1 MTTPSI
7 ASLIAKELA
16 IPLHQVTA
24 TVTLLDDGNTI
35 PFIARYRKEV
45 TGGLDEVQ
53 IRDIQTRLEY
63 LRKLAERRDAV
74 KAEIAS
80 QEKLTDE
87 LAAQL
92 DAATTLQA
100 VEDLYRPY
108 KPKRQT
114 RAQIARERG
123 LEPLAQALLAQAV
136 GRGEVT
142 SPLQLAAQ
150 YLADRVPDVDAALA
164 GARDIIAERVS
175 DDPATRQA
183 ARQRFAADG
192 FVASQRASEQVDPEG
207 RYRVYYDFRA
217 ALRTVQPH
225 QWLALQ
231 RGSEDGSL
239 KVRIETP
246 DGAIVAGI
254 EAAWI
259 KAPGTKAAEQMRLAI
274 EDGYERLLRPSVE
287 REVSGQLSEFS
298 DDHAITVFAAN
309 LRNLLLQPPLRER
322 AVMGIDPGFRTGC
335 KVATVDPTGK
345 LLHTV
350 TIYPHPPQNDAA
362 KARQVLAGLVQ
373 LDKISVIAIGNGT
386 ASRETEALAAELIQ
400 AGQSPAPRLRHGQR
414 GGRVGLLR
422 VRHRP
427 GGVPR
432 PGRLDARRGLDR
444 APAAGSAG
452 RAGEDRRQE
461 HRRGSLPARRRPEE
475 AGRVAGRGG
484 RVGGQLR
491 RRGRQ
496 HRVGRAAGLRRRH
509 QQKGRP
515 GHHRAPGRERP
526 VRLPRRAEE
535 GQRTGAEGV
544 RAGRRLPARAGQQK
558 PAGQYHH
565 PPRKLRRDEAVAG
578 AGRAQS
584 AHGGSAEP
592 AAGVV
597 RGEWLDGGRRTN
609 GRRTNGGQRT
619 LLHAPRS
626 TLHAATDNWLT
637 TATLLGIGELTLRD
651 IVDALLRP
659 GRDPREDLP
668 PVIVRRDVLSI
679 DDLREGMV
687 LKGTVRNVVDFG
699 AFVDIGVKQDG
710 LVHVSKM
717 AKQYVRNPHEFVGVG
732 DVVDVTV
739 VSIDRERGRVG
750 LSMVG

>member
-1 MTTPSI
+1 LTTPSI

-80 QEKLTDE
+80 QEKLTAE

-123 LEPLAQALLAQAV
+123 LEPLALALLVQDRKLDP
-136 GRGEVT
+136 G
-142 SPLQLAAQ
+142 SAAAE
-150 YLADRVPDVDAALA
+150 YLTDGVPDVDAALA

-175 DDPATRQA
+175 DDPGTRQA

-192 FVASQRASEQVDPEG
+192 FVASQRTSEQVDSDG

-231 RGSEDGSL
+231 RGGEDGSL

-246 DGAIVAGI
+246 DGAIIGGI

-373 LDKISVIAIGNGT
+373 LDKVSVIAIGNGT

-400 AGQSPAPRLRHGQR
+400 AVKAPHLAYVMVSEAGASVYSASDIARAEFPDLDVSMRGAVSIARRLQDPLAELVKIDAKSIGVGLYQHDVDQKKLTASLDAVVESVVNYVGVDVNTASAALLGYVAGISKKVAQAIIAHRDENGPFSSRAELKKVKGLGPKAFEQAAGFLRVPGSKNPLDNTTIHPETYDATRQLLDLAGLNLRMADLPNRLRAWCEANGLTVDERRTTNDEGRKTQLGQLAHHRHSPRHRRTHAARHR
-414 GGRVGLLR
+414 GRAPPPRPRPARGSAAGDRAARRAVDRRSARGDGSQRDSAQRRGFRR
-422 VRHRP
+422 VRRY
-427 GGVPR
+427 
-432 PGRLDARRGLDR
+432 
-444 APAAGSAG
+444 
-452 RAGEDRRQE
+452 RRQ
-461 HRRGSLPARRRPEE
+461 
-475 AGRVAGRGG
+475 AGWAGACQQDGETVRAQPSRV
-484 RVGGQLR
+484 R
-491 RRGRQ
+491 RRGRC
-496 HRVGRAAGLRRRH
+496 
-509 QQKGRP
+509 
-515 GHHRAPGRERP
+515 
-526 VRLPRRAEE
+526 
-535 GQRTGAEGV
+535 
-544 RAGRRLPARAGQQK
+544 
-558 PAGQYHH
+558 
-565 PPRKLRRDEAVAG
+565 
-578 AGRAQS
+578 S
-584 AHGGSAEP
+584 
-592 AAGVV
+592 
-597 RGEWLDGGRRTN
+597 
-609 GRRTNGGQRT
+609 
-619 LLHAPRS
+619 
-626 TLHAATDNWLT
+626 
-637 TATLLGIGELTLRD
+637 
-651 IVDALLRP
+651 
-659 GRDPREDLP
+659 
-668 PVIVRRDVLSI
+668 
-679 DDLREGMV
+679 
-687 LKGTVRNVVDFG
+687 
-699 AFVDIGVKQDG
+699 
-710 LVHVSKM
+710 
-717 AKQYVRNPHEFVGVG
+717 
-732 DVVDVTV
+732 
-739 VSIDRERGRVG
+739 
-750 LSMVG
+750 

>member
-24 TVTLLDDGNTI
+24 TVTLVDDGNTI

-114 RAQIARERG
+114 RAQIAREHG
-123 LEPLAQALLAQAV
+123 LEPLAEAILAQAV

-150 YLADRVPDVDAALA
+150 YLADQVPDADAALA

-175 DDPATRQA
+175 DDPATRQS

-207 RYRVYYDFRA
+207 RYRVYYDFKA

-231 RGSEDGSL
+231 RGGEDGSL

-246 DGAIVAGI
+246 DGAIVGGI

-259 KAPGTKAAEQMRLAI
+259 KAPGTRAAEQMRLAI

-345 LLHTV
+345 LLRTV
-350 TIYPHPPQNDAA
+350 TIYPHEPRSEHG
-362 KARQVLAGLVQ
+362 KSLQVLAGLVEI
-373 LDKISVIAIGNGT
+373 DKISVIAIGNGT
-386 ASRETEALAAELIQ
+386 AGRETEALVAELIQ
-400 AGQSPAPRLRHGQR
+400 TFRVSPTPKAPHLAYVMVSEAGASVYSASDIARAEFPDLDVSIRGAISIARRLQDPLAELVKIDAKSIG
-414 GGRVGLLR
+414 VGLYQHDVDQKKLAAS
-422 VRHRP
+422 
-427 GGVPR
+427 
-432 PGRLDARRGLDR
+432 LDAVVESVVNYVGVDVNT
-444 APAAGSAG
+444 ASAALLGY
-452 RAGEDRRQE
+452 
-461 HRRGSLPARRRPEE
+461 
-475 AGRVAGRGG
+475 VAGISKKVAQAIIAHRDENG
-484 RVGGQLR
+484 R
-491 RRGRQ
+491 
-496 HRVGRAAGLRRRH
+496 
-509 QQKGRP
+509 
-515 GHHRAPGRERP
+515 
-526 VRLPRRAEE
+526 VRLPCRVEE
-535 GQRTGAEGV
+535 GQRIGAEGV
-544 RAGRRLPARAGQQK
+544 RAGRRLSARAGQQK
-558 PAGQYHH
+558 PPGQYHH
-565 PPRKLRRDEAVAG
+565 PPRKLRRDQAVAG
-578 AGRAQS
+578 VGRAQS

-597 RGEWLDGGRRTN
+597 RGEWLDGGRKTKDE
-609 GRRTNGGQRT
+609 GRSYQ
-619 LLHAPRS
+619 
-626 TLHAATDNWLT
+626 
-637 TATLLGIGELTLRD
+637 
-651 IVDALLRP
+651 
-659 GRDPREDLP
+659 
-668 PVIVRRDVLSI
+668 
-679 DDLREGMV
+679 
-687 LKGTVRNVVDFG
+687 
-699 AFVDIGVKQDG
+699 
-710 LVHVSKM
+710 HVSLVPITQSRSPN
-717 AKQYVRNPHEFVGVG
+717 ATTGSPPRP
-732 DVVDVTV
+732 
-739 VSIDRERGRVG
+739 S
-750 LSMVG
+750 SASAS

>member
-1 MTTPSI
+1 LTTPSI
-7 ASLIAKELA
+7 ASLIAKELT

-35 PFIARYRKEV
+35 PFIARYRKEA

-63 LRKLAERRDAV
+63 LRKLAERREAV

-92 DAATTLQA
+92 DAAATLQA

-123 LEPLAQALLAQAV
+123 LEPLAVAILAQAA
-136 GRGEVT
+136 GRGAGT
-142 SPLQLAAQ
+142 APLQLAAQ
-150 YLADRVPDVDAALA
+150 YLADGVPDTDAALA
-164 GARDIIAERVS
+164 GARDIIAEQVS

-192 FVASQRASEQVDPEG
+192 FVASQRTSEQVDPEG
-207 RYRVYYDFRA
+207 RYRVYYEFRA

-246 DGAIVAGI
+246 DGAIIGVI

-274 EDGYERLLRPSVE
+274 EDGYDRLLRPSVE

-350 TIYPHPPQNDAA
+350 TIYPHPPQNDP
-362 KARQVLAGLVQ
+362 ARAREVLAGLVQ

-400 AGQSPAPRLRHGQR
+400 TVKSSHLAYVMVSEAGASVYSASDIARAEFPDLDVSMRGAISIARRLQDPLAELVKIDAKSIGVGLYQHDVDQKKLAASLDAVVESVVNYVGVDVNTASAALLGYVAGISKKVAQAIIAHRDENGAFGSRAELKKVKGLGPKAFEQAAGFLRVPGSRNPLDNTTIHPESYDATKQLLELAGLNLRMVDLPNRLRAWCEANGL
-414 GGRVGLLR
+414 GIDEGRTTK
-422 VRHRP
+422 
-427 GGVPR
+427 
-432 PGRLDARRGLDR
+432 D
-444 APAAGSAG
+444 
-452 RAGEDRRQE
+452 ERQT
-461 HRRGSLPARRRPEE
+461 AN
-475 AGRVAGRGG
+475 
-484 RVGGQLR
+484 
-491 RRGRQ
+491 
-496 HRVGRAAGLRRRH
+496 
-509 QQKGRP
+509 
-515 GHHRAPGRERP
+515 
-526 VRLPRRAEE
+526 
-535 GQRTGAEGV
+535 
-544 RAGRRLPARAGQQK
+544 
-558 PAGQYHH
+558 
-565 PPRKLRRDEAVAG
+565 D
-578 AGRAQS
+578 
-584 AHGGSAEP
+584 
-592 AAGVV
+592 
-597 RGEWLDGGRRTN
+597 
-609 GRRTNGGQRT
+609 
-619 LLHAPRS
+619 APRS
-626 TLHAATDNWLT
+626 TLHAPRTTDNWLT

-679 DDLREGMV
+679 GDLREGMV

-739 VSIDRERGRVG
+739 VSIDRERGRIG

>member
-1 MTTPSI
+1 MSQSPI
-7 ASLIAKELA
+7 LPLIANELA
-16 IPLHQVTA
+16 ILLHQVTA
-24 TVTLLDDGNTI
+24 TVALLDDGNTM

-53 IRDIQTRLEY
+53 IRDIQSRLEY

-123 LEPLAQALLAQAV
+123 LEPLALALLAQERKLDPTV
-136 GRGEVT
+136 
-142 SPLQLAAQ
+142 AAEA
-150 YLADRVPDVDAALA
+150 YLADGVPDIDAALA

-192 FVASQRASEQVDPEG
+192 SVVSQRGSEQVDPDG
-207 RYRVYYDFRA
+207 RYRVYYDFKA
-217 ALRTVQPH
+217 ALRTIQPH

-246 DGAIVAGI
+246 DGAIIGGI
-254 EAAWI
+254 EAAWV
-259 KAPGTKAAEQMRLAI
+259 KAPATKAAEQMRLAI

-386 ASRETEALAAELIQ
+386 ASRETEALVAELIQ
-400 AGQSPAPRLRHGQR
+400 AVKASHLAYVMVSEAGASVYSASDIARAEFPDLDVSMRGAVSIARRLQDPLAELVKIDAKSIGVGLYQHDVDQKKLAASLDAVVESVVNYVGVDVNTASAALLGYVAGISKKVAQAIIAHRDENGPFGSRAELKKVKGLGPKAFEQAAGFLRVPGSKNPLDNTTIHPESYDATKQLLELAGLNLRMADLPNRLRAWCEAN
-414 GGRVGLLR
+414 GL
-422 VRHRP
+422 
-427 GGVPR
+427 G
-432 PGRLDARRGLDR
+432 
-444 APAAGSAG
+444 
-452 RAGEDRRQE
+452 
-461 HRRGSLPARRRPEE
+461 
-475 AGRVAGRGG
+475 
-484 RVGGQLR
+484 
-491 RRGRQ
+491 
-496 HRVGRAAGLRRRH
+496 
-509 QQKGRP
+509 
-515 GHHRAPGRERP
+515 
-526 VRLPRRAEE
+526 
-535 GQRTGAEGV
+535 
-544 RAGRRLPARAGQQK
+544 AGRRTK
-558 PAGQYHH
+558 
-565 PPRKLRRDEAVAG
+565 DE
-578 AGRAQS
+578 
-584 AHGGSAEP
+584 
-592 AAGVV
+592 
-597 RGEWLDGGRRTN
+597 GRRT
-609 GRRTNGGQRT
+609 R
-619 LLHAPRS
+619 HASRI
-626 TLHAATDNWLT
+626 THH
-637 TATLLGIGELTLRD
+637 G
-651 IVDALLRP
+651 
-659 GRDPREDLP
+659 
-668 PVIVRRDVLSI
+668 
-679 DDLREGMV
+679 
-687 LKGTVRNVVDFG
+687 
-699 AFVDIGVKQDG
+699 
-710 LVHVSKM
+710 
-717 AKQYVRNPHEFVGVG
+717 
-732 DVVDVTV
+732 
-739 VSIDRERGRVG
+739 
-750 LSMVG
+750 

>member
-1 MTTPSI
+1 LATPSI
-7 ASLIAKELA
+7 APLIARELT
-16 IPLHQVTA
+16 IPLHQVIA
-24 TVTLLDDGNTI
+24 TVALLDDGNTI

-53 IRDIQTRLEY
+53 IRQIQERLEY
-63 LRKLAERRDAV
+63 LRKLAERREAV

-123 LEPLAQALLAQAV
+123 LEPLALALLAQAV

-142 SPLQLAAQ
+142 SPLQLATQ
-150 YLADRVPDVDAALA
+150 YLVDGVPDADAALA
-164 GARDIIAERVS
+164 GARDIIAEQVS
-175 DDPATRQA
+175 DDPATRRVT
-183 ARQRFAADG
+183 RQRFAGDG
-192 FVASQRASEQVDPEG
+192 FVVSQRASEQADAEG

-217 ALRTVQPH
+217 PLRTVQPH

-239 KVRIETP
+239 KVRTETP

-259 KAPGTKAAEQMRLAI
+259 KQPGSPAAEQVRLAV

-287 REVSGQLSEFS
+287 REVSGQLNDYA
-298 DDHAITVFAAN
+298 DDHAIQVFAAN

-345 LLHTV
+345 LLHTI
-350 TIYPHPPQNDAA
+350 TIYPHEPRNERTKSLQA
-362 KARQVLAGLVQ
+362 LAGLTE

-386 ASRETEALAAELIQ
+386 ASRETEGLAAELIQ
-400 AGQSPAPRLRHGQR
+400 SFEIAKTAKSARLAYVMVSEAGASVYSASDIARAEFPDLDVSMRGAVSIARRLQDPLAELVKIDAKSIG
-414 GGRVGLLR
+414 VGLYQHDVDQKKLTAT
-422 VRHRP
+422 
-427 GGVPR
+427 
-432 PGRLDARRGLDR
+432 LDAVVESVVNYVGVDVNT
-444 APAAGSAG
+444 ASAALLGY
-452 RAGEDRRQE
+452 
-461 HRRGSLPARRRPEE
+461 
-475 AGRVAGRGG
+475 VAGIS
-484 RVGGQLR
+484 
-491 RRGRQ
+491 
-496 HRVGRAAGLRRRH
+496 
-509 QQKGRP
+509 K
-515 GHHRAPGRERP
+515 
-526 VRLPRRAEE
+526 
-535 GQRTGAEGV
+535 
-544 RAGRRLPARAGQQK
+544 K
-558 PAGQYHH
+558 
-565 PPRKLRRDEAVAG
+565 VAG
-578 AGRAQS
+578 AIVAHRDENGPFGSRAELKKVKGLGPKAFEQ
-584 AHGGSAEP
+584 
-592 AAGVV
+592 AAGFLRVP
-597 RGEWLDGGRRTN
+597 GSKNPLDNTTIHPESYDATKQLLELAGLNLRMADLPNRLRTWCEANGLIPDEGRNT
-609 GRRTNGGQRT
+609 Q
-619 LLHAPRS
+619 HAIR
-626 TLHAATDNWLT
+626 HTDNWLT
-637 TATLLGIGELTLRD
+637 TATLLDIGELTLRD
-651 IVDALLRP
+651 IVEALLRP

-679 DDLREGMV
+679 DDLREGMA
-687 LKGTVRNVVDFG
+687 LKGTIRNVVDFG

-717 AKQYVRNPHEFVGVG
+717 AKQYVRNPHEFVSVG

-739 VSIDRERGRVG
+739 VSIDRERGRIG